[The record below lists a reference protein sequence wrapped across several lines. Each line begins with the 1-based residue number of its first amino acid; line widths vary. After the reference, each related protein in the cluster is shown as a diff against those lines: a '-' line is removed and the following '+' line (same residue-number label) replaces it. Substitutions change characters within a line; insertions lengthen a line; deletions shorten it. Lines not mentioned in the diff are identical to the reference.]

1 MVETPIPYERFT
13 TGYTYREVSDMI
25 WYQDTWHAA
34 HHTRRR
40 HAVLGK
46 WKEIKQEMYD
56 RYLAAISQ
64 GEQPIDTAADDVPF

>member
-1 MVETPIPYERFT
+1 MPADPIPYDRFT

-25 WYQDTWHAA
+25 WYSEQWHPA

-46 WKEIKQEMYD
+46 WHEIKQEMYN
-56 RYLAAISQ
+56 RYLAAIEAAGST
-64 GEQPIDTAADDVPF
+64 DTTADDVPF